1 MKFSVQI
8 LKLCV
13 PRLGNEKYKSKTSYR
28 ARWLEQLD
36 LHLFDDDQL
45 LELVVCGKYNT
56 YGKCTIDLRS
66 LPRERTHGIWQ
77 PLEEC
82 PGEVHIMLTI
92 SGTTASETITDLT
105 SYKEDSKERLAM
117 QKRYVSS

>member
-1 MKFSVQI
+1 M
-8 LKLCV
+8 
-13 PRLGNEKYKSKTSYR
+13 
-28 ARWLEQLD
+28 EQFD

-56 YGKCTIDLRS
+56 YGKCTIDLRG
-66 LPRERTHGIWQ
+66 LARERTHGIWQ

-82 PGEVHIMLTI
+82 TGEVHLMLTI

-105 SYKEDSKERLAM
+105 AYKEDSKERALI
-117 QKRYVSS
+117 QSRYVRGLLTLLH